1 MTGNS
6 ENIIAAGLVA
16 VASLVAAVFW
26 FIASLVDVWPD
37 LEAIASDMHWVSE
50 LIAYAATA
58 ASAAAL
64 CSKFLFV
71 HGIRNR
77 GRAN

>member
-26 FIASLVDVWPD
+26 FMASLFDVRLD
-37 LEAIASDMHWVSE
+37 LEAIVSDMHRVSE
-50 LIAYAATA
+50 LSAYAAT
-58 ASAAAL
+58 AAAL

-77 GRAN
+77 GRTN